1 MAVVTSLSQ
10 PSLALARLA
19 NHRTQLLDWQTTE
32 PSFST
37 GKPRGTLDGY
47 VKGDVCVPFI
57 LRSCSF
63 VPRFCCFA
71 RK

>member
-32 PSFST
+32 PSCST
-37 GKPRGTLDGY
+37 GKPRGTLAGY
-47 VKGDVCVPFI
+47 VKRNVGVS
-57 LRSCSF
+57 LLS
-63 VPRFCCFA
+63 
-71 RK
+71 

>member
-32 PSFST
+32 PSCST
-37 GKPRGTLDGY
+37 GKPQGTLTGY
-47 VKGDVCVPFI
+47 VEGDVCGGVTFY
-57 LRSCSF
+57 ST
-63 VPRFCCFA
+63 VRFALLFFA
-71 RK
+71 

>member
-32 PSFST
+32 PSCST
-37 GKPRGTLDGY
+37 GKPRGTLAGY
-47 VKGDVCVPFI
+47 VKGDVVSLLF
-57 LRSCSF
+57 
-63 VPRFCCFA
+63 
-71 RK
+71 